1 MSDVKIKVQ
10 VPDPEINHGISWN
23 AKFRQLNPN
32 CPEWI
37 MEEVHND
44 LKQGIIKEREYTEK
58 QRQEELEA
66 QKDALQR
73 KTNEQQKIF
82 NVTQSQRDN
91 IRAQIEVHKPDV
103 DEHTLAA
110 YNILQGS
117 LADLGRDG
125 YLGAGTR
132 KNKKRSRRH
141 KKRRGKKTRRHR
153 SKRYKR

>member
-10 VPDPEINHGISWN
+10 VPDPKIDHGISWN
-23 AKFRQLNPN
+23 EKFKKLNPN

-44 LKQGIIKEREYTEK
+44 LKQGRIKEREYTEK
-58 QRQEELEA
+58 QRLEELEV
-66 QKDALQR
+66 KKNALQQ

-91 IRAQIEVHKPDV
+91 IRARIEVNKPDV
-103 DEHTLAA
+103 DENTLAA
-110 YNILQGS
+110 YNILQGT

-125 YLGAGTR
+125 YLAGSTR
-132 KNKKRSRRH
+132 KNKKRSNL
-141 KKRRGKKTRRHR
+141 
-153 SKRYKR
+153 